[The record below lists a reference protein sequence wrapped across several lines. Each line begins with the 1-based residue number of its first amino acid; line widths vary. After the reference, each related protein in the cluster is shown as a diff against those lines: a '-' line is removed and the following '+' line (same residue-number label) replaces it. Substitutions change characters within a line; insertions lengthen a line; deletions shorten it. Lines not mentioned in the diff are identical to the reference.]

1 MNMNQYLNKV
11 YEWLVVEPTDPTI
24 LLSGLKLTQHLASRA
39 TVIGVEPD
47 PAAAVTGLA
56 NTLLKG
62 LTAG

>member
-1 MNMNQYLNKV
+1 MNQYLNKV

-24 LLSGLKLTQHLASRA
+24 LLSGLKLTQHLASGA

-47 PAAAVTGLA
+47 PVAAVTGLA